1 MRRLSED
8 AVIREMSRRLA
19 RDPSVR
25 VPLGDDAAAVRV
37 SPKRMLVATTDHMA
51 EGVHFERRLCPPRL
65 LGRKLVRTNLSDMSA
80 MGAAPRWALVNA
92 ALSGDLAFS
101 WVQEL
106 VRGVRQEARRHG
118 LVLLGG
124 DTTASR
130 KGIFLSLTLLG
141 EADPH
146 RCLRRTG
153 AGPGALVFV
162 SGTLGASA
170 AGLRALRRSGG
181 YGRLRG
187 IRRRLA
193 ERHLLPPVRL
203 ALARALAKENL
214 ASAAMDLSDGLSV
227 DLARFCAANR
237 AGAVLRESSV
247 PVDPAVR
254 RAFPKDALSLALHGG
269 EDYELLFAASARKR
283 REVLALG
290 KKCKIRLTEIGKL
303 ARAEG
308 ILLAGEDGRKRP
320 LSSRK
325 GFRHFSER

>member
-1 MRRLSED
+1 L
-8 AVIREMSRRLA
+8 
-19 RDPSVR
+19 
-25 VPLGDDAAAVRV
+25 
-37 SPKRMLVATTDHMA
+37 
-51 EGVHFERRLCPPRL
+51 
-65 LGRKLVRTNLSDMSA
+65 
-80 MGAAPRWALVNA
+80 
-92 ALSGDLAFS
+92 
-101 WVQEL
+101 
-106 VRGVRQEARRHG
+106 RGVRHEARRHG

-141 EADPH
+141 EADPR

-162 SGTLGASA
+162 SGALGASA

-187 IRRRLA
+187 VRRRLA

-203 ALARALAKENL
+203 ALACALARKNL
-214 ASAAMDLSDGLSV
+214 ARAAMDLSDGLSV
-227 DLARFCAANR
+227 DLSRFCAANR
-237 AGAVLRESSV
+237 AGAVLRESSI
-247 PVDPAVR
+247 PVAPAVR

-290 KKCKIRLTEIGKL
+290 KKLKIPLTEIGKL
-303 ARAEG
+303 TRTGG

-320 LSSRK
+320 LSSKR
-325 GFRHFSER
+325 GFQHFPER